1 MLWWQTNAPVSSHY
15 RDIEAAGTGN
25 YAYYNLPGIVG
36 SSFSDTKHMGQ
47 QMVGSYGMAKIAN
60 MLPKG
65 KWAMRSLAFANA
77 LKAGWQASLNENHA
91 EASDTSTKKVL
102 GELKKN
108 KELSKEMLS
117 NARQTAIDLYGLTK
131 DEANKLI
138 DPEIAFT
145 MYQAGMGGLDP
156 RNLKHGYQYYKAAR
170 KLGDNGADTQFERDM
185 MATAGGDV
193 LEAAL
198 MVTPYG
204 ALAGKSKVIGR
215 AVAGAAVGAA
225 AGEFA
230 GFGVPGSII
239 GGAGGAVMA
248 QLPFARRLWNK
259 TFKTVQQI
267 EDNILPKLE
276 HQIVLDKVMHG
287 VGAFGAT
294 ALAEAAEEGT
304 QYLNSLDAEKI
315 LTKADDDLSLRNM
328 KNLFVNDL
336 KKRGEVFN
344 AVLSQIGLTDSPYQ
358 TDQEFWSNW
367 KGGLILGG
375 LMTGAT
381 VSLQEA
387 AGMKKAYQTARY
399 LRNEVLSTAVANRTE
414 AQDAILKGVAFAKY
428 GQRGNK
434 DLILE
439 VIDRAKKKN
448 QMRENSPYS
457 DEDFDK
463 LSE

>member
-1 MLWWQTNAPVSSHY
+1 
-15 RDIEAAGTGN
+15 
-25 YAYYNLPGIVG
+25 
-36 SSFSDTKHMGQ
+36 
-47 QMVGSYGMAKIAN
+47 
-60 MLPKG
+60 
-65 KWAMRSLAFANA
+65 
-77 LKAGWQASLNENHA
+77 
-91 EASDTSTKKVL
+91 
-102 GELKKN
+102 
-108 KELSKEMLS
+108 
-117 NARQTAIDLYGLTK
+117 
-131 DEANKLI
+131 
-138 DPEIAFT
+138 
-145 MYQAGMGGLDP
+145 
-156 RNLKHGYQYYKAAR
+156 
-170 KLGDNGADTQFERDM
+170 M

-204 ALAGKSKVIGR
+204 ALAKKSKVLGR
-215 AVAGAAVGAA
+215 AIAGAAVGAA

-248 QLPFARRLWNK
+248 QVPFARRLWNK
-259 TFKTVQQI
+259 TFKTAQQI

-358 TDQEFWSNW
+358 NDQEFWSNW

-399 LRNEVLSTAVANRTE
+399 LRNEVLSTVVANRTE

-434 DLILE
+434 DLVLE

>member
-1 MLWWQTNAPVSSHY
+1 
-15 RDIEAAGTGN
+15 
-25 YAYYNLPGIVG
+25 
-36 SSFSDTKHMGQ
+36 
-47 QMVGSYGMAKIAN
+47 MVGSYGLAKLAN
-60 MLPKG
+60 VLPKG

-102 GELKKN
+102 EELKNN
-108 KELSKEMLS
+108 KALCDEMVSEAKKVATNYTLSFGGVNPYKMSQE
-117 NARQTAIDLYGLTK
+117 
-131 DEANKLI
+131 EADKLI
-138 DPEIAFT
+138 TPEVAFT

-156 RNLKHGYQYYKAAR
+156 RNLKHGYQYYKTAR

-204 ALAGKSKVIGR
+204 ALANKSKVIGR
-215 AVAGAAVGAA
+215 GIAGAAIGAT

-239 GGAGGAVMA
+239 GGAGGAMMA

-267 EDNILPKLE
+267 EDKVLPKLE
-276 HQIVLDKVMHG
+276 RQIVLDKVMHG